1 MHIILNGDEKEVS
14 EGLTAAG
21 LINELGL
28 KDQRIAFEVN
38 EELVARSSLA
48 RHVLRVGDR
57 VEIIQAIGG
66 G

>member
-1 MHIILNGDEKEVS
+1 MHIILNGDEKEIS

-28 KDQRIAFEVN
+28 KDQHIALEVN